1 MKWSVRLLMVTAAVR
16 RSAAASEQELLEF
29 KQDFLEFDLNK
40 DNQIDAQEVR
50 AQFKGNLDAK
60 ELHQFFI
67 DVDKDLS
74 GTISL
79 QEYVDYA
86 ASLNSGGEST
96 SNPYRKTAQWRAA
109 LACLAELRRRRA
121 GSILSFNFA
130 LGALKSAGRWRQS
143 LQLLAE
149 VFWANLQATAVTFS
163 SALCLLPWRRA
174 ASLLADGG
182 SVAKDLAG
190 DGFVRVAAMGGPWVQ
205 GVQSLERGG
214 TGDPDA
220 VINALLGSLTKAA
233 RWREGVTLAPK
244 EVVGRNSLARAVA
257 WPRSLGIVRTL
268 EATCLQATTV
278 SYNSA
283 LVNLRWTQGLMLLS
297 KVEKNRGLRPSC
309 VTYNTLVASATWR
322 VALALASLARLRRA
336 SDAVTYNTAISG
348 SEWRWALV
356 VLDTLGSEVV
366 ALNAAASACEKA
378 SQWQQALALALGSA
392 DVVTWSAAEDMT
404 VDHVREVLDGMVC
417 RNSTSPITLPEQP
430 PGSFNPVNFP
440 CADLLHTD
448 NASVHLFDVIFN
460 YRKEIDFTVLERE
473 YKRAIENEDLDLIS
487 APFGLQKKVGKDVK
501 LQMVILKALDG
512 SYTIWKHF
520 IFPQKCKA
528 PLFMKLGFGVAKRA
542 IWMQEPKLGRKIV
555 QYCVETMGGRQFKC
569 AELSSNA
576 IVKSKTVSSFE
587 DKTDEEVDAGFD
599 FIFAHGPRSSSEI
612 QQLRWM
618 TKELRRKASPI
629 HGWVQA
635 LVDRALRNLAS
646 DGALARKEFD
656 WPIPLTTKYYH
667 SWLLE
672 IMEEIW
678 DFDLSAFTMLG
689 EAGAGKSLLGRSV
702 LMAQVRHNKARF
714 NLSGQPCI
722 RSTPEI
728 DFLRGEQGSVLMG
741 DFLDDTSLHMLPTKL
756 LKAFLDVGLYESMC
770 WARWGATK
778 WVQNEPRAVA
788 DNTYDDGVSEEPAYA
803 NTVSFETFFKL
814 VKAGINTEAV
824 PRVWEINAEY
834 LTEEGKRLY
843 GLHKGGTKEITDDF
857 VEEVKKEDEEEDAKR
872 SRIREQFFGER
883 PAAVPSVTQQM
894 QDKQKRAL
902 EKSAVSVTKEKFEME
917 QEGVFKKA
925 KTWSLNMQSSGSVID
940 LDSSPQKVV
949 SPSPVAPDHAQPKEA
964 TRAASSLLRSQE
976 SIEMDQAAEE
986 MDEAWLHPAGCGAS
1000 NETYSEVCLCNSL
1013 RSLGCPISYD
1023 KNGPFTAADG
1033 CEMLAPLGATL
1044 KLVSTNSK
1052 LQPGKFIVLDT
1063 TRSHFFAVINAN
1075 GKVQKVDDGMHA
1087 YISADV
1093 FAEFMKSP
1101 MYHVVKLTF
1110 MCAGASSLCPA
1121 FHIPGGALS
1130 KPVYSTHMKSCSCGH
1145 KALSKAHDI
1154 EAVVYSMS
1162 GPSDAIVRTMRCTAW
1177 GCRKTYGPNFVNV
1190 DGCKLNTANPQDI
1203 QKVLFVNVKRGFSLE
1218 YLQYHTQLE
1227 FRAFVSFRAIQ
1238 DVYEN
1243 VYGTVDDTDFTRFR
1257 KAHADAIMYWAAL
1270 QELSSLG
1277 INQPIEIGN
1286 ELSEI
1291 SLAAYDKHL
1300 RSKVFPP
1307 RNKASVTE
1315 LVGDGHA
1322 KVHVKCSEV
1331 APHQGKPRKNGRGK
1345 PYGHGW
1351 FMIVDSL
1358 LKILPMYKKVNCFVL
1373 DRNCAFMPQALEV
1386 KEFKQVKY
1394 WTIDCFHATGH
1405 KKTCKCNPLHV
1416 PRLAKRLKH
1425 VNTSAAEQVFAW
1437 FRNYAR
1443 VLNESSPLRHA
1454 FKVLYYC
1461 KMHNQAI
1468 RNKKATYINQHGQQK
1483 RKRVAKPYQ
1492 CSSVYKKP
1500 SAK

>member
-1 MKWSVRLLMVTAAVR
+1 MA
-16 RSAAASEQELLEF
+16 LE
-29 KQDFLEFDLNK
+29 
-40 DNQIDAQEVR
+40 
-50 AQFKGNLDAK
+50 
-60 ELHQFFI
+60 
-67 DVDKDLS
+67 
-74 GTISL
+74 
-79 QEYVDYA
+79 
-86 ASLNSGGEST
+86 
-96 SNPYRKTAQWRAA
+96 
-109 LACLAELRRRRA
+109 
-121 GSILSFNFA
+121 
-130 LGALKSAGRWRQS
+130 
-143 LQLLAE
+143 
-149 VFWANLQATAVTFS
+149 
-163 SALCLLPWRRA
+163 
-174 ASLLADGG
+174 
-182 SVAKDLAG
+182 
-190 DGFVRVAAMGGPWVQ
+190 
-205 GVQSLERGG
+205 
-214 TGDPDA
+214 
-220 VINALLGSLTKAA
+220 
-233 RWREGVTLAPK
+233 
-244 EVVGRNSLARAVA
+244 
-257 WPRSLGIVRTL
+257 
-268 EATCLQATTV
+268 
-278 SYNSA
+278 
-283 LVNLRWTQGLMLLS
+283 
-297 KVEKNRGLRPSC
+297 
-309 VTYNTLVASATWR
+309 
-322 VALALASLARLRRA
+322 
-336 SDAVTYNTAISG
+336 
-348 SEWRWALV
+348 
-356 VLDTLGSEVV
+356 
-366 ALNAAASACEKA
+366 
-378 SQWQQALALALGSA
+378 
-392 DVVTWSAAEDMT
+392 AEDMT
-404 VDHVREVLDGMVC
+404 VDHLREVLDGMVC

-576 IVKSKTVSSFE
+576 IVKSKT
-587 DKTDEEVDAGFD
+587 
-599 FIFAHGPRSSSEI
+599 
-612 QQLRWM
+612 
-618 TKELRRKASPI
+618 
-629 HGWVQA
+629 A

-678 DFDLSAFTMLG
+678 DLDLSAFTMLG
-689 EAGAGKSLLGRSV
+689 EAGAGKSPLGRSV
-702 LMAQVRHNKARF
+702 LMAQVRRNKARF

-741 DFLDDTSLHMLPTKL
+741 DFLDDTSLHMLPMKL
-756 LKAFLDVGLYESMC
+756 LKAFYESMC

-814 VKAGINTEAV
+814 MRPSIVESATLAHMDAVFKRTCILLNTKTHVYYRKAGINTEA
-824 PRVWEINAEY
+824 
-834 LTEEGKRLY
+834 
-843 GLHKGGTKEITDDF
+843 EITDDF
-857 VEEVKKEDEEEDAKR
+857 VEEVKKEQLWVEAVMHKRFAERSRSKEDEEEDAKR
-872 SRIREQFFGER
+872 NRIREQAFGER

-902 EKSAVSVTKEKFEME
+902 EKSAVSVKKEKFEME

-964 TRAASSLLRSQE
+964 TRAASSLLCSQE

-1063 TRSHFFAVINAN
+1063 TRIHFFAVINAN
-1075 GKVQKVDDGMHA
+1075 GKVQKVDDGTHA

-1101 MYHVVKLTF
+1101 MYHVFKLTF

-1162 GPSDAIVRTMRCTAW
+1162 GPYDAIVRTMRCTAW

-1227 FRAFVSFRAIQ
+1227 FRAFVSSRAIQ
-1238 DVYEN
+1238 DVHEN

-1257 KAHADAIMYWAAL
+1257 K
-1270 QELSSLG
+1270 
-1277 INQPIEIGN
+1277 
-1286 ELSEI
+1286 
-1291 SLAAYDKHL
+1291 
-1300 RSKVFPP
+1300 
-1307 RNKASVTE
+1307 
-1315 LVGDGHA
+1315 
-1322 KVHVKCSEV
+1322 V
-1331 APHQGKPRKNGRGK
+1331 APHPGKPRKNGKGK

-1351 FMIVDSL
+1351 FMIVDPKNLQVLSVSCMSKPENNEVVKDSL